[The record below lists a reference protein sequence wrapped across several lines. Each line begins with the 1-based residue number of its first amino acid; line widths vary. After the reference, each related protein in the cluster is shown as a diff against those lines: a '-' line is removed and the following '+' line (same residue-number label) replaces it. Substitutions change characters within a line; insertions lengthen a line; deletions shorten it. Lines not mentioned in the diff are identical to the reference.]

1 MSMTTIILST
11 TGAAA
16 GMAIGNYLYEADK
29 KANQYC
35 EVPKPFYTVR
45 KAAKDVSQKAEDI
58 YNDIKSKFTK
68 KETSDT
74 NEELTAEEVEVI
86 MEEDVT
92 GEAVE
97 TETVENNESTVTIDT
112 EVVGDKAVPVEEVAE
127 KTEEAPAEETKES
140 SNLDEEVTPKF
151 TITDDVPPA
160 TAEAQPPEQ
169 QKATAKKP
177 ATKKATK

>member
-11 TGAAA
+11 TGAAT

-35 EVPKPFYTVR
+35 EVPRPFYTVR
-45 KAAKDVSQKAEDI
+45 KAAKDISQKAEDV
-58 YNDIKSKFTK
+58 YNDIKSKFNK
-68 KETSDT
+68 KETS

-86 MEEDVT
+86 MGEDVT

-97 TETVENNESTVTIDT
+97 VVSVESNENESEVIDT

-160 TAEAQPPEQ
+160 PAEAQTPEQ